1 MAVMSSSNPD
11 EYHDEG
17 VHTLYKMALKN
28 AYLAPIDV
36 H

>member
-17 VHTLYKMALKN
+17 VHTALKN
-28 AYLAPIDV
+28 TIFSAD
-36 H
+36 

>member
-28 AYLAPIDV
+28 AIFSAD
-36 H
+36 